1 MAANGF
7 VELVPCYA
15 ELLRPVGDVG
25 TQFWI
30 DLIWIVRALAGMVF
44 VEGMGLVAF
53 GSVMML
59 RHVYFLISILW
70 VG

>member
-1 MAANGF
+1 
-7 VELVPCYA
+7 
-15 ELLRPVGDVG
+15 
-25 TQFWI
+25 
-30 DLIWIVRALAGMVF
+30 LIWIVRALAGMVF